1 MINRVVLT
9 GRLTKD
15 VELKSTSTGIPI
27 AFFTLAVNRPY
38 KDKDGNQNADFI
50 RCIMWRK
57 GAENLST
64 FAKKGSLIGVDGRI
78 QTSTYTNT
86 DAKKVYVTEVVAETF
101 SLLEPKNT
109 QNQSYQP
116 DNRKQSFG
124 NNSQSNNDTI
134 TVADDDL
141 PF

>member
-78 QTSTYTNT
+78 QTSTYTNA

-101 SLLEPKNT
+101 SLLEPKNN

-116 DNRKQSFG
+116 DNRNQSFR
-124 NNSQSNNDTI
+124 NNIQSNNDTI

>member
-50 RCIMWRK
+50 RCIIWRK

-78 QTSTYTNT
+78 QTSTYTNAY
-86 DAKKVYVTEVVAETF
+86 AKKVYVTEVVAETF

-116 DNRKQSFG
+116 DNRNQSFG
-124 NNSQSNNDTI
+124 NNSQSNNETI

>member
-78 QTSTYTNT
+78 QTSTYTNA

-101 SLLEPKNT
+101 SLLEPKNN

-116 DNRKQSFG
+116 DNRNQSFG

>member
-78 QTSTYTNT
+78 QTSTYTNA

-116 DNRKQSFG
+116 DNRNQSFG
-124 NNSQSNNDTI
+124 NNSKSNNGTI